1 MVKQNFNNGTTLRTL
16 IVRDK
21 TKYNRKQKHKKSF
34 AEAGDFSFI
43 KTSLLFFTLIIYK
56 TRERLQTWLSAQPT
70 RSISDI
76 SCSI

>member
-1 MVKQNFNNGTTLRTL
+1 MVKQNSNNGTTLRTR

-43 KTSLLFFTLIIYK
+43 FPFIFHLNHFAISSNTSPF
-56 TRERLQTWLSAQPT
+56 
-70 RSISDI
+70 ISEEY
-76 SCSI
+76 CM

>member
-1 MVKQNFNNGTTLRTL
+1 MVKQNSNNGTTLRTR

-43 KTSLLFFTLIIYK
+43 ETFLLFFTLIISPFSQM
-56 TRERLQTWLSAQPT
+56 LVPLFP
-70 RSISDI
+70 RSIVYNSLYFLYY
-76 SCSI
+76 